1 MDTEKR
7 SGQRRTMKFI
17 FKGPANYVIEAE
29 DFKTLR
35 KKFIELVQNNDLAL
49 WTLIDKIEI
58 DKHTSIRIKTEKK

>member
-1 MDTEKR
+1 
-7 SGQRRTMKFI
+7 MKFI

-29 DFKTLR
+29 GFKTLR